1 MVPGAVR
8 AQPGLSPG
16 EEGARSRWVLAGQTD
31 TAGCCRMVRQGP
43 NSAAGEGF
51 QLPGG
56 GAAGASRALSCQD
69 LGTGGKVFGA
79 WGRDG
84 REIMALEGC
93 LVLMGLSLWITV
105 VGGSEGQTSS
115 RV

>member
-31 TAGCCRMVRQGP
+31 MAGCCRMVRQGP
-43 NSAAGEGF
+43 NSAPDEGF

-56 GAAGASRALSCQD
+56 G
-69 LGTGGKVFGA
+69 
-79 WGRDG
+79 
-84 REIMALEGC
+84 
-93 LVLMGLSLWITV
+93 GLWVQAEL
-105 VGGSEGQTSS
+105 
-115 RV
+115 